1 MGTVLSNMSPT
12 PDNLVSA
19 LLPLFLLCKPGILDR
34 NKTEMNLGNLDVG
47 TNSSNDLKHSWRGI
61 KRSLPGI
68 DISTNTTT
76 SAPAQRSEKEFE
88 QKNPFTTLFP
98 LLFFHCLHHN
108 KKYENRVDY
117 HETCHLQASAMSK
130 HFEAMQTVEI

>member
-61 KRSLPGI
+61 KRGLPGI
-68 DISTNTTT
+68 DISTTTTT

-88 QKNPFTTLFP
+88 QKNPFTTFFP
-98 LLFFHCLHHN
+98 VSTTTTNMKTELTTMRPATFKLVPCLN
-108 KKYENRVDY
+108 TLK
-117 HETCHLQASAMSK
+117 
-130 HFEAMQTVEI
+130 

>member
-47 TNSSNDLKHSWRGI
+47 TNSSNDLKHSSRGI

-68 DISTNTTT
+68 DISTTTTT

-88 QKNPFTTLFP
+88 QKNPFITLFS
-98 LLFFHCLHHN
+98 LLIFHYLYHS
-108 KKYENRVDY
+108 KKYEKRVDY
-117 HETCHLQASAMSK
+117 HENCHLQASTMSK

>member
-12 PDNLVSA
+12 PDNLLSA

-34 NKTEMNLGNLDVG
+34 NKTEMNLWNLDVG
-47 TNSSNDLKHSWRGI
+47 TNSSNDLKHYTRGI

-68 DISTNTTT
+68 DISTTTTT

-88 QKNPFTTLFP
+88 QKNPFITLFP

-117 HETCHLQASAMSK
+117 HESCHLQASAMSK

>member
-34 NKTEMNLGNLDVG
+34 NKTEMNLWNLDVG
-47 TNSSNDLKHSWRGI
+47 TNSSNDLKHYTR
-61 KRSLPGI
+61 
-68 DISTNTTT
+68 DISTTTTT

-88 QKNPFTTLFP
+88 QKNPFITLFS
-98 LLFFHCLHHN
+98 LLIFHYLYHS
-108 KKYENRVDY
+108 KKYEKRVDY
-117 HETCHLQASAMSK
+117 HENCHLQASTMSK